1 MQQKLQALGRQVAAA
16 QAQRIKDNAQSQK
29 SAKQSVLVSFFMK
42 LWDYEYRGPHYN
54 TDISAIYNTNILTAI
69 TPGTL

>member
-1 MQQKLQALGRQVAAA
+1 MLVNIKTKLRSYNVILQNLQSHDVQQKLQALGRQVAAA

-42 LWDYEYRGPHYN
+42 L
-54 TDISAIYNTNILTAI
+54 
-69 TPGTL
+69 

>member
-1 MQQKLQALGRQVAAA
+1 MLVNIKAKLRSYNVILQNLQSHDVQQKLQALGRQVAAA

-42 LWDYEYRGPHYN
+42 L
-54 TDISAIYNTNILTAI
+54 
-69 TPGTL
+69 